1 MTKLDLITSCA
12 PRARGIIGDLGGGR
26 LELVALKKG
35 KIAQQA
41 TTTLGPLRLL
51 AAASR
56 DPKTARGVIDKEI
69 DRLDW
74 LDLRGAADFYAVG
87 GAWR

>member
-1 MTKLDLITSCA
+1 
-12 PRARGIIGDLGGGR
+12 
-26 LELVALKKG
+26 
-35 KIAQQA
+35 
-41 TTTLGPLRLL
+41 LRLL
-51 AAASR
+51 AAVGR